1 MNKVFRKISNPEV
14 TLPYETL
21 SVEVDKQITIKVKQP
36 LWNAEGKRLSVSEL
50 AAIGYEVFVTP
61 DQTPEYLE
69 FMEYR
74 ALFTANPDLEAR
86 VQEYKDFF
94 DELEIGYDS
103 NTDVME
109 AAIKAKIAED
119 KQVEYV
125 QRMQTALTNV
135 KVNYQAA
142 IAAVHYA
149 TGEDTG
155 LTGNDFETWLHTPLL
170 IKYMPSAGYPQP
182 EYKAPYV
189 ATDETEAAEEAAKD
203 NTELPPPEIVPE
215 EPSEEPAE

>member
-1 MNKVFRKISNPEV
+1 MNKVFRKIGNPEI

-21 SVEVDKQITIKVKQP
+21 SVDVDKQITIKVKQP
-36 LWNAEGKRLSVSEL
+36 LWDAEGKRLGIDEL
-50 AAIGYEVFVTP
+50 TAIGYEVFVTP

-86 VQEYKDFF
+86 VIEYKAFF
-94 DELEIGYDS
+94 DELEIPYNS

-109 AAIKAKIAED
+109 AAIKAKIDED

-170 IKYMPSAGYPQP
+170 IKYMPSAGLPQP
-182 EYKAPYV
+182 EYKEPYV
-189 ATDETEAAEEAAKD
+189 ATKETEAAEEAAKD
-203 NTELPPPEIVPE
+203 SEELPPPEIVPE
-215 EPSEEPAE
+215 EQAEEPEE